1 MADKRLGKGLDALI
15 PSYATD
21 DRHIDGAVPLT
32 QIIPNRNQP
41 RQEFNPEQ
49 MEELTAS
56 IKENGILQPLTVRE
70 LEGGN
75 FELIAGER
83 RLRAAKDAGLETV
96 PVYILSV
103 DADVE
108 MMEYALVENIQ
119 RVDLKPLEKAE
130 GYAILSGKYDL
141 SQDDIAKRVGKSRPA
156 IANALRLLKLPPE
169 IKSSL
174 NSGKISTGHALAILG
189 LRKSL
194 QMMTLHQKVV
204 REELSVRQTEALV
217 KKYSESF
224 KNNLKVK
231 IVAPKQSDVIHIE
244 NELISLLGTKV
255 AIKKNQKGKGKI
267 QIEFYSE
274 NDFQRIL
281 EIISGSEKKN
291 VNSICPPIF

>member
-70 LEGGN
+70 LEDGN

-108 MMEYALVENIQ
+108 MMEFALVENIQ

-281 EIISGSEKKN
+281 EIISGSEKK
-291 VNSICPPIF
+291 S

>member
-174 NSGKISTGHALAILG
+174 NSGKISTGHALAILA

-231 IVAPKQSDVIHIE
+231 IVALKQSDVIHIE

-281 EIISGSEKKN
+281 EIISGSEKK
-291 VNSICPPIF
+291 S

>member
-70 LEGGN
+70 LENGD

-83 RLRAAKDAGLETV
+83 RLRAAKGAGLETV

-108 MMEYALVENIQ
+108 MMEFALVENIQ

-141 SQDDIAKRVGKSRPA
+141 SQDEIAKRVGKSRPA

-281 EIISGSEKKN
+281 EIISGSEKK
-291 VNSICPPIF
+291 S

>member
-70 LEGGN
+70 LEDGN

-224 KNNLKVK
+224 KNNLKEK
-231 IVAPKQSDVIHIE
+231 IVVSKQSDVIHIE

-281 EIISGSEKKN
+281 EIISGSEKK
-291 VNSICPPIF
+291 S

>member
-70 LEGGN
+70 LEGGD

-224 KNNLKVK
+224 KNNLKGK
-231 IVAPKQSDVIHIE
+231 IVAPNQSDVIHIE

-281 EIISGSEKKN
+281 EIISGSEKKT
-291 VNSICPPIF
+291 

>member
-70 LEGGN
+70 LENGD

-108 MMEYALVENIQ
+108 MMEFALVENIQ

-204 REELSVRQTEALV
+204 REELSVRQTEVLV

-274 NDFQRIL
+274 NDFHRIL
-281 EIISGSEKKN
+281 EIISGSEKK
-291 VNSICPPIF
+291 S

>member
-224 KNNLKVK
+224 KNNLKGK
-231 IVAPKQSDVIHIE
+231 IVVPKQSDVIHIE

-274 NDFQRIL
+274 NDFQRIV
-281 EIISGSEKKN
+281 EIFSGSEKK
-291 VNSICPPIF
+291 S

>member
-15 PSYATD
+15 PSYATESS
-21 DRHIDGAVPLT
+21 HIDGAVPIA
-32 QIIPNRNQP
+32 QITPNRNQP
-41 RQEFNPEQ
+41 RQEFDPKKL
-49 MEELTAS
+49 EELTAS
-56 IKENGILQPLTVRE
+56 IKENGIIQPLTVRE
-70 LEGGN
+70 LEEGN

-83 RLRAAKDAGLETV
+83 RLRAAKNAGLETV

-119 RVDLKPLEKAE
+119 RVDLKPIEKAE

-141 SQDDIAKRVGKSRPA
+141 SQDEIAKRVGKSRPA

-174 NSGKISTGHALAILG
+174 NSGKISTGHALAILA

-194 QMMTLHQKVV
+194 QMMTLHQKVI

-224 KNNLKVK
+224 NNNLKVTE
-231 IVAPKQSDVIHIE
+231 VAPKHSELAQIE

-255 AIKKNQKGKGKI
+255 IINKNKNGKGKI
-267 QIEFYSE
+267 QIEFYSDD
-274 NDFQRIL
+274 DFNRIF
-281 EIISGSEKKN
+281 EIISNSEKN
-291 VNSICPPIF
+291 

>member
-141 SQDDIAKRVGKSRPA
+141 SQEDIAKRVGKSRPA

-281 EIISGSEKKN
+281 EIISGSEKKRK
-291 VNSICPPIF
+291 

>member
-70 LEGGN
+70 LEGGD

-281 EIISGSEKKN
+281 EIISGLEKK
-291 VNSICPPIF
+291 S

>member
-70 LEGGN
+70 LGGGDY
-75 FELIAGER
+75 ELIAGER

-281 EIISGSEKKN
+281 EIISGSEKKT
-291 VNSICPPIF
+291 

>member
-70 LEGGN
+70 LEGGD

-281 EIISGSEKKN
+281 EIISGSEKKT
-291 VNSICPPIF
+291 

>member
-1 MADKRLGKGLDALI
+1 MAEKRLGKGLDALI

-21 DRHIDGAVPLT
+21 DSHIDGAVPIT
-32 QIIPNRNQP
+32 QITPNRNQP
-41 RQEFNPEQ
+41 RQEFKAKQ
-49 MEELTAS
+49 MEGLTAS

-70 LEGGN
+70 LENGN

-103 DADVE
+103 DTDVE

-119 RVDLKPLEKAE
+119 RENLSPLEEAE

-141 SQDDIAKRVGKSRPA
+141 SQEEIAKRVGKSRPA
-156 IANALRLLKLPPE
+156 IGNALRLLKLPPGIKLSLKSKE
-169 IKSSL
+169 ISA
-174 NSGKISTGHALAILG
+174 GHARAILG

-194 QMMTLHQKVV
+194 QMITLHQKVI

-217 KKYSESF
+217 TKYSESF
-224 KNNLKVK
+224 KNNLKIK
-231 IVAPKQSDVIHIE
+231 ILAPKQSDVIHIE
-244 NELISLLGTKV
+244 NELISLLDTKV

-267 QIEFYSE
+267 QIWFDDD
-274 NDFQRIL
+274 NNFNRIV
-281 EIISGSEKKN
+281 EIISGSEKY
-291 VNSICPPIF
+291 

>member
-70 LEGGN
+70 LEGGD

-108 MMEYALVENIQ
+108 MMEFALVENIQ

-141 SQDDIAKRVGKSRPA
+141 SQEDIAKRVGKSRPA

-281 EIISGSEKKN
+281 EIISGSEKK
-291 VNSICPPIF
+291 S

>member
-41 RQEFNPEQ
+41 RQEFNLEK

-70 LEGGN
+70 LGGGN

-119 RVDLKPLEKAE
+119 RVNLKPLEKAE

-156 IANALRLLKLPPE
+156 ITNALRLLKLPPE

-224 KNNLKVK
+224 KNNLKGK
-231 IVAPKQSDVIHIE
+231 IVASKQSDVIHIE

-281 EIISGSEKKN
+281 EIISGSEKKL
-291 VNSICPPIF
+291 

>member
-70 LEGGN
+70 LEGGD

-255 AIKKNQKGKGKI
+255 AIKINQKGKGKI

-281 EIISGSEKKN
+281 EIISGSEKKRK
-291 VNSICPPIF
+291 

>member
-1 MADKRLGKGLDALI
+1 MADKRLGKGLNALI
-15 PSYATD
+15 PSYAMD

-103 DADVE
+103 NADVE

-141 SQDDIAKRVGKSRPA
+141 SQDEIAKRVGKSRPA

-231 IVAPKQSDVIHIE
+231 IVVPKQSDVIHIE

-281 EIISGSEKKN
+281 EIISVSAKK
-291 VNSICPPIF
+291 S

>member
-70 LEGGN
+70 LENGD

-108 MMEYALVENIQ
+108 MMEFALVENIQ

-141 SQDDIAKRVGKSRPA
+141 SQDEIAKRVGKSRPA

-217 KKYSESF
+217 KKFSESF
-224 KNNLKVK
+224 KNNLKGK
-231 IVAPKQSDVIHIE
+231 IVVSKQSDVIHIE
-244 NELISLLGTKV
+244 DELISLLGTKV
-255 AIKKNQKGKGKI
+255 AIKKSQKGKGKI

-281 EIISGSEKKN
+281 GIISGSEKKL
-291 VNSICPPIF
+291 

>member
-108 MMEYALVENIQ
+108 MMEFALVENIQ

-281 EIISGSEKKN
+281 EIISGSEKKT
-291 VNSICPPIF
+291 

>member
-1 MADKRLGKGLDALI
+1 MAEKRLGKGLDALI

-108 MMEYALVENIQ
+108 MMEFALVENIQ
-119 RVDLKPLEKAE
+119 RVDLKPLEQAE

-141 SQDDIAKRVGKSRPA
+141 SQDEIAKRVGKSRPA

-281 EIISGSEKKN
+281 EIISGSEKK
-291 VNSICPPIF
+291 S

>member
-41 RQEFNPEQ
+41 RQEFNPEL

-70 LEGGN
+70 LEDGN

-281 EIISGSEKKN
+281 EIISGSEKK
-291 VNSICPPIF
+291 S

>member
-70 LEGGN
+70 LGGGN

-141 SQDDIAKRVGKSRPA
+141 SQDDIAKRVGKSRSA
-156 IANALRLLKLPPE
+156 IANALRLLKLPTE

-224 KNNLKVK
+224 KNNLKGK

-244 NELISLLGTKV
+244 NELISLLGTKI

-281 EIISGSEKKN
+281 EIISGSEKKRK
-291 VNSICPPIF
+291 

>member
-1 MADKRLGKGLDALI
+1 MAEKRLGKGLDALI

-21 DRHIDGAVPLT
+21 DRYIDSAVPLT

-41 RQEFNPEQ
+41 RQEFNPEL
-49 MEELTAS
+49 MKELTAS

-70 LEGGN
+70 LEDGN

-141 SQDDIAKRVGKSRPA
+141 SQEDIARRVGKSRPA

-174 NSGKISTGHALAILG
+174 NSGKISTGHALAILA

-231 IVAPKQSDVIHIE
+231 IVALKQSDVIHIE

-281 EIISGSEKKN
+281 EIISGTEKK
-291 VNSICPPIF
+291 S

>member
-281 EIISGSEKKN
+281 EIILGSEKKT
-291 VNSICPPIF
+291 

>member
-1 MADKRLGKGLDALI
+1 MAEKRLGKGLDALI

-21 DRHIDGAVPLT
+21 DSHIDGAVPIT
-32 QIIPNRNQP
+32 QITPNRNQP
-41 RQEFNPEQ
+41 RQEFKAKQ
-49 MEELTAS
+49 MEGLTAS

-70 LEGGN
+70 LENGN

-83 RLRAAKDAGLETV
+83 RLRAAKNAGLETV

-103 DADVE
+103 DTDVE

-119 RVDLKPLEKAE
+119 RENLSPLEEAE

-141 SQDDIAKRVGKSRPA
+141 SQEEIAKRVGKSRPA
-156 IANALRLLKLPPE
+156 IGNALRLLKLPPGIKLSLKSKE
-169 IKSSL
+169 ISA
-174 NSGKISTGHALAILG
+174 GHARAILG

-194 QMMTLHQKVV
+194 QMITLHQKVI

-217 KKYSESF
+217 TKYSESF
-224 KNNLKVK
+224 KNNLKIK

-244 NELISLLGTKV
+244 NELISLLETKV

-267 QIEFYSE
+267 QIWFDDD
-274 NDFQRIL
+274 NNFNRIV
-281 EIISGSEKKN
+281 EIISGSEKY
-291 VNSICPPIF
+291 

>member
-141 SQDDIAKRVGKSRPA
+141 SQEDIAKRVGKSRPA

-281 EIISGSEKKN
+281 EIISGSEKK
-291 VNSICPPIF
+291 S

>member
-70 LEGGN
+70 LEGGD

-224 KNNLKVK
+224 KNNLKVQ
-231 IVAPKQSDVIHIE
+231 IVTPIQSDVIHIE

-281 EIISGSEKKN
+281 EIISGSEKK
-291 VNSICPPIF
+291 S

>member
-70 LEGGN
+70 LEGGD

-224 KNNLKVK
+224 KNNLKGK
-231 IVAPKQSDVIHIE
+231 IVVPKQSDVIHIE

-281 EIISGSEKKN
+281 EIISGSEKK
-291 VNSICPPIF
+291 S

>member
-70 LEGGN
+70 LGGGD

-231 IVAPKQSDVIHIE
+231 IVALKQSDVIHIE

-281 EIISGSEKKN
+281 EIISGSEKK
-291 VNSICPPIF
+291 S

>member
-15 PSYATD
+15 TSYVTD

-70 LEGGN
+70 LEDGN

-108 MMEYALVENIQ
+108 MMEFALVENIQ

-141 SQDDIAKRVGKSRPA
+141 SQDEIAKRVGKSRPA

-217 KKYSESF
+217 KKFSESF

-231 IVAPKQSDVIHIE
+231 IVGPKQSDVIHIE

-255 AIKKNQKGKGKI
+255 AITKNQKGKGKI

-281 EIISGSEKKN
+281 EIISGSEKNRK
-291 VNSICPPIF
+291 

>member
-32 QIIPNRNQP
+32 QIIPNRSQP
-41 RQEFNPEQ
+41 RQEFNPEL

-70 LEGGN
+70 LEDGN

-281 EIISGSEKKN
+281 EIISGSEKK
-291 VNSICPPIF
+291 S

>member
-108 MMEYALVENIQ
+108 MMEFALVENIQ

-281 EIISGSEKKN
+281 GIISGSEKKL
-291 VNSICPPIF
+291 

>member
-281 EIISGSEKKN
+281 EIISGSEKKT
-291 VNSICPPIF
+291 

>member
-70 LEGGN
+70 LEDGN

-281 EIISGSEKKN
+281 EIISGSEKK
-291 VNSICPPIF
+291 S